1 MVMRGLETG
10 EGFHVRARL
19 VRADG
24 EERLVETRADTEQV
38 RLQGIIDSACRARW
52 PDTGPAPMKIFLTYA
67 TISGIVRAGLLAD
80 LKIRWC
86 KSSESSFGCA
96 SARRTFPRF
105 LFQSF
110 SQIPAAKAA
119 WVT

>member
-1 MVMRGLETG
+1 M
-10 EGFHVRARL
+10 AR
-19 VRADG
+19 
-24 EERLVETRADTEQV
+24 Q
-38 RLQGIIDSACRARW
+38 W
-52 PDTGPAPMKIFLTYA
+52 PCTLKKFLTSA

-86 KSSESSFGCA
+86 KSSESSFGCT
-96 SARRTFPRF
+96 SARRTFPSF